1 MKVDEFREAVPVREP
16 QTGEPAAN
24 PHQMAARGFGQS
36 FGLHPAM
43 ALFTVAVDV
52 MLHSADVLSGGLLVP
67 LSVIGGVIL
76 AAVTYRAQQKWYGD
90 DKESSGIK
98 AVIVGLLTA
107 IPSPLPYAL
116 FLPAGLVGWFHRLRE
131 GRKGR

>member
-1 MKVDEFREAVPVREP
+1 MKVDEFREAVPVQEP
-16 QTGEPAAN
+16 QTREPAAN
-24 PHQMAARGFGQS
+24 PQQLAARGFGQS

-67 LSVIGGVIL
+67 LSVIGGGVL

-90 DKESSGIK
+90 DKESAGIK

-131 GRKGR
+131 GRKG

>member
-1 MKVDEFREAVPVREP
+1 MKVDEFREALPVREAQAP
-16 QTGEPAAN
+16 QPGPN

-36 FGLHPAM
+36 FGLHPAIS
-43 ALFTVAVDV
+43 LFTVAVDV
-52 MLHSADVLSGGLLVP
+52 MLHSADVLSAGLLLP
-67 LSVIGGVIL
+67 LSVMGGVVL

-90 DKESSGIK
+90 DRESAGIK

-131 GRKGR
+131 GRKG